1 MRVLFECG
9 QEQTK
14 ISFQSNVLLIIPDL
28 FSDKPNIYT
37 ELLEEI
43 FRGCIHCI
51 HCIHII
57 KYEYLLLLLLLLLVL
72 DISYIFKK
80 YY

>member
-37 ELLEEI
+37 ELLEGD
-43 FRGCIHCI
+43 R
-51 HCIHII
+51 
-57 KYEYLLLLLLLLLVL
+57 
-72 DISYIFKK
+72 
-80 YY
+80 